1 MHISSISISNFR
13 NYSQVQLQIPSG
25 LTLIEGKNG
34 HGKSNLLEALYMLSI
49 AKSHRLKSESGL
61 INKNSLTEMKNG
73 LTHTFVG
80 ANSINDGNNTKVE
93 IHYTFQPANTEKFT
107 TEKFIKINDV
117 KKKTSDLIGII
128 NSVLFT
134 VDDLKLIFGQ
144 PSTRRRYLDI
154 LLSQTNVE
162 YFKFLQ
168 GYQKSTT
175 QRNHLLK
182 SIREGKSQISE
193 LEFWDNEIATKGSYI
208 VKKRQSAINNL
219 SILAQKFHKNLSNDA
234 ENLTCEYASTS
245 NNTDNDDESIIKTSI
260 IEKLGSFL
268 SKDISQGS
276 TSIGPHRD
284 DIKIK
289 INGIYAIEH
298 ASRGQARTAVL
309 SLKLAEAD
317 YLKRLRKTEPILLMD
332 DLLSELDINRK
343 KLVMDHISSY
353 EQCIATTAEPNIES
367 DLYLINTN
375 KLIIENGNILEG

>member
-1 MHISSISISNFR
+1 M
-13 NYSQVQLQIPSG
+13 
-25 LTLIEGKNG
+25 
-34 HGKSNLLEALYMLSI
+34 
-49 AKSHRLKSESGL
+49 
-61 INKNSLTEMKNG
+61 
-73 LTHTFVG
+73 
-80 ANSINDGNNTKVE
+80 
-93 IHYTFQPANTEKFT
+93 
-107 TEKFIKINDV
+107 
-117 KKKTSDLIGII
+117 
-128 NSVLFT
+128 
-134 VDDLKLIFGQ
+134 
-144 PSTRRRYLDI
+144 
-154 LLSQTNVE
+154 
-162 YFKFLQ
+162 
-168 GYQKSTT
+168 
-175 QRNHLLK
+175 
-182 SIREGKSQISE
+182 
-193 LEFWDNEIATKGSYI
+193 
-208 VKKRQSAINNL
+208 

>member
-1 MHISSISISNFR
+1 M
-13 NYSQVQLQIPSG
+13 QIPSG

-49 AKSHRLKSESGL
+49 AKSHRLKSENGL

-219 SILAQKFHKNLSNDA
+219 STLAQKFHSNLSN
-234 ENLTCEYASTS
+234 ESEILTCEYTSTS